1 MLLKIWVFNTLTT
14 IPNPLFCGCYMSLRK
29 RTLLRDSL
37 PDMTYSADLKSVGH
51 SLRTMPQLGELCL
64 INRKG
69 NKVVIIMAG
78 RNQELKFE
86 IINQLG
92 IISTSSK
99 GWTVEFNRVSWNG
112 KEPKYDVRA
121 WSPDHTKMGKGITLS
136 KEELITLS
144 EMLSKEVEFLRE
156 D

>member
-1 MLLKIWVFNTLTT
+1 
-14 IPNPLFCGCYMSLRK
+14 
-29 RTLLRDSL
+29 
-37 PDMTYSADLKSVGH
+37 
-51 SLRTMPQLGELCL
+51 
-64 INRKG
+64 
-69 NKVVIIMAG
+69 MAG

-112 KEPKYDVRA
+112 KEPTYDVRA